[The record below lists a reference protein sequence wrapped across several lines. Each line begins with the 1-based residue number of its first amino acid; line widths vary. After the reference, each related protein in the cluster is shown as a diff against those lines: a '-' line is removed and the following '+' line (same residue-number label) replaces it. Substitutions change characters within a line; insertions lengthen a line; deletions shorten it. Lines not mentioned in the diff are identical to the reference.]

1 MMQVSVDRSGGND
14 KGASIEKLRPFKHD
28 LCRIIAE
35 GMYREE
41 VGMWDLLVRPKI
53 LAA

>member
-14 KGASIEKLRPFKHD
+14 KGVSIEKMRPFKHD

-35 GMYREE
+35 GMYRE
-41 VGMWDLLVRPKI
+41 VGIWNLLVRPKI